1 MFDAQKKVDR
11 AYNDVSRL
19 MDAVERYYSYD
30 MLEWAR
36 LDDVA
41 HDLAR
46 RLEQDGDPVPCFSK
60 PALAEAVDR
69 VFHLYAMKTETPD
82 GKLLIFQ

>member
-11 AYNDVSRL
+11 AYNDVPRL
-19 MDAVERYYSYD
+19 MDAIKKFYSYD
-30 MLEWAR
+30 ALEWAR

>member
-11 AYNDVSRL
+11 AYNDVPRL
-19 MDAVERYYSYD
+19 MDAVQKYYDYD
-30 MLEWAR
+30 ALEWAR

-41 HDLAR
+41 SDLAR

>member
-11 AYNDVSRL
+11 AYNDVHRL
-19 MDAVERYYSYD
+19 TDAVKKYYDYD
-30 MLEWAR
+30 ILEWAR

-60 PALAEAVDR
+60 PALAEAVDNA
-69 VFHLYAMKTETPD
+69 FHLYAMKTATPD
-82 GKLLIFQ
+82 GEQLIFQ

>member
-19 MDAVERYYSYD
+19 MDAVKKYYDYD

>member
-19 MDAVERYYSYD
+19 MAAVERYYNYD
-30 MLEWAR
+30 TLEWAR

>member
-11 AYNDVSRL
+11 AYNDVPRL
-19 MDAVERYYSYD
+19 MDAVERYYDYD

-41 HDLAR
+41 SDLAR

>member
-11 AYNDVSRL
+11 AYNDVPRL
-19 MDAVERYYSYD
+19 MDAVRKYYSYD
-30 MLEWAR
+30 VLEWAR

-46 RLEQDGDPVPCFSK
+46 RLEQDGDPVPCFSR

>member
-11 AYNDVSRL
+11 AYNDVGRL
-19 MDAVERYYSYD
+19 MDAVRKYYQYD
-30 MLEWAR
+30 DLEWAR

-41 HDLAR
+41 RDLAR

-60 PALAEAVDR
+60 PALAEAVDNA
-69 VFHLYAMKTETPD
+69 FHLYAMKTATPD
-82 GKLLIFQ
+82 GVMLIFQ

>member
-11 AYNDVSRL
+11 AYNDVPRL
-19 MDAVERYYSYD
+19 MAAVRRYYSYD
-30 MLEWAR
+30 TLEWAR

-41 HDLAR
+41 SDLAR
-46 RLEQDGDPVPCFSK
+46 RLEQDGDPVPCFSR

>member
-11 AYNDVSRL
+11 AYNDVPRL
-19 MDAVERYYSYD
+19 MDAVKKYYDYD

-41 HDLAR
+41 SDLAR

>member
-19 MDAVERYYSYD
+19 MDAIKKFYD
-30 MLEWAR
+30 YDALEWAR

-46 RLEQDGDPVPCFSK
+46 RLEQDGDPVPCFSR